1 MKIVCVLGSPRPRGN
16 STTIARLFCETAEK
30 NGAEV
35 RTFALNKLEYR
46 GCQACMTCKTKL
58 DKCALKDD
66 MSDVLEA
73 VREADV
79 LVLATPVY
87 YGEVS
92 SQMKGFIDRT
102 YSYLRSDFVGN
113 PNPSR
118 LKPGKRLVFIQTQ
131 GNSDEKSFADIFPRY
146 DYFFKRHG
154 FTDNILI
161 RGCGLMEAGD
171 VDRRIEILG
180 AAENAADILTM
191 TA

>member
-30 NGAEV
+30 NGAQV
-35 RTFALNKLEYR
+35 RVFTLSKLEYR

-58 DKCALKDD
+58 DRCALKDD
-66 MSDVLEA
+66 MAEVLEA
-73 VREADV
+73 VREADI

-87 YGEVS
+87 YGDIS

-102 YSYLRSDFVGN
+102 YSYLSSDFHDN
-113 PNPSR
+113 PNRSR

-131 GNSDEKSFADIFPRY
+131 GNPDEKSFADIFPRY
-146 DYFFKRHG
+146 DYFFKWHG

-161 RGCGLMEAGD
+161 RGCGLMEPGD

-180 AAENAADILTM
+180 EAENAADILTM
-191 TA
+191 NA